1 MYLLEVMYMKIQDEA
16 KAKLKKVGAENLSN
30 EELVRAFLD
39 SFGQSQKIN
48 QLTNHFWD
56 TIGDIAGYGLL
67 SQNEKRKIFKNL
79 PDATVALEAGI
90 ELGRRIQKQPIH
102 LLGKVLGSA
111 QLGQMMVSRFQKEPQ
126 EHLLVLCLDTKNQ
139 IKREIVVFKGGLNSA
154 EVHPREI
161 MVEVLRVSANSF
173 VLIHNHP
180 SGNIEPSTNDLA
192 FTKKMKKV
200 GDLMGIRLI
209 DHLIVGD
216 QSYWSAAEKRFI

>member
-1 MYLLEVMYMKIQDEA
+1 M
-16 KAKLKKVGAENLSN
+16 
-30 EELVRAFLD
+30 D

-111 QLGQMMVSRFQKEPQ
+111 QLGQN
-126 EHLLVLCLDTKNQ
+126 DG
-139 IKREIVVFKGGLNSA
+139 FKISKGTARTPVG
-154 EVHPREI
+154 I
-161 MVEVLRVSANSF
+161 MF
-173 VLIHNHP
+173 
-180 SGNIEPSTNDLA
+180 G
-192 FTKKMKKV
+192 
-200 GDLMGIRLI
+200 
-209 DHLIVGD
+209 
-216 QSYWSAAEKRFI
+216 Y

>member
-1 MYLLEVMYMKIQDEA
+1 MGIHDGAKNKLER
-16 KAKLKKVGAENLSN
+16 VGAENLTN

-39 SFGQSQKIN
+39 SCGQSQKIN
-48 QLTNHFWD
+48 QLVSHFWD

-67 SQNEKRKIFKNL
+67 SENEKRTIFKEI
-79 PDATVALEAGI
+79 PDVTIALEAGI

-111 QLGQMMVSRFQKEPQ
+111 QLGELMISRFQKEPQ
-126 EHLLVLCLDTKNQ
+126 EHLLLLCLDTKNQ
-139 IKREIVVFKGGLNSA
+139 IKREVVVFKGGLNSA

-173 VLIHNHP
+173 ILVHNHP
-180 SGNIEPSTNDLA
+180 SGNVEPSANDLA

-200 GDLMGIRLI
+200 GELMGVRLI
-209 DHLIVGD
+209 DHLIIGD
-216 QSYWSAAEKRFI
+216 QSYWSAAEKRVLND